1 MPLRWSE
8 FSWDARSAMANPVMA
23 PQDDRSLAEVVHQ
36 MVGNLEQLLR
46 AEVSLAK
53 AEVRDDVRQVLQ
65 TLKWRVVSAILGV
78 LAVGLVLQSGVY
90 LLSTMVAPWLAALAV
105 AAAVGLIA
113 VLLASAGR
121 VRTGAASLP
130 SEDHI
135 HSRLDSGS
143 VR

>member
-1 MPLRWSE
+1 
-8 FSWDARSAMANPVMA
+8 MA

-53 AEVRDDVRQVLQ
+53 AEVRDDVHQVLR
-65 TLKWRVVSAILGV
+65 TLKWRVVGAILGV

-113 VLLASAGR
+113 VLLATAGR
-121 VRTGAASLP
+121 APTGAANLP
-130 SEDHI
+130 SEDDI
-135 HSRLDSGS
+135 HSRLDSRR

>member
-1 MPLRWSE
+1 
-8 FSWDARSAMANPVMA
+8 MA

-53 AEVRDDVRQVLQ
+53 AEVRDDVRQVLR
-65 TLKWRVVSAILGV
+65 TLKWRVVGAILGV
-78 LAVGLVLQSGVY
+78 LAVGLALQSGVY
-90 LLSTMVAPWLAALAV
+90 LLSAMVAPWLAALAV

-113 VLLASAGR
+113 VLLATAGR
-121 VRTGAASLP
+121 VRTGAANVP
-130 SEDHI
+130 SEDHF
-135 HSRLDSGS
+135 HSRLDSRR